1 MEQVT
6 GLAPSGSLG
15 SGFNLA
21 AFQNALDAGPDFIG
35 QDAGSTDMGP
45 YYLGTAAPF
54 LPRASY
60 KHDLGLMLDAARE
73 REIPLL
79 VGSCLTS
86 GTRPQLNLTVDII
99 RELAQERCHSFTM
112 AVIDAE
118 LDKEFLKRRLGD
130 GGIDSLGPGE
140 DLTPDLVDRCPHIVA
155 QMGMEPLIHA
165 LDAGADV
172 VIAGRACDDAV
183 FAAFPVM
190 KGFDR
195 GLSLHMGKIL
205 ECAGLSAI
213 PCDLAE
219 PLLGRIESDGFLVWP
234 GDPNHRCTSLSVAG
248 HSLYERGDPGIQ
260 PGPGGTS
267 DLDHATYRDVD
278 RRTVRVTGSRFIPEP
293 VYRVKLEGAEFVGY
307 RSIVI
312 VGVRDPV
319 LIGQIDDL
327 LQEMRD
333 HADARFSECGPGA
346 FRIDFHVYGKNAV
359 MRHLEPVAGADP
371 HEIGILINVVAND
384 QDLASAVA
392 MYVRGT
398 LQHASYP
405 GIIATA
411 GNLAYPFSPFSVPVG
426 PAYRFAVYHL
436 LPLEDPCECF
446 PMQLVQV

>member
-86 GTRPQLNLTVDII
+86 GTRPQLDLTVDIVS
-99 RELAQERCHSFTM
+99 ELAQERGHSFTM

-130 GGIDSLGPGE
+130 GGIDSLGPDE

-165 LDAGADV
+165 MDSGADV
-172 VIAGRACDDAV
+172 IIAGRACDDAV

-190 KGFDR
+190 KGFDK

-219 PLLGRIESDGFLVWP
+219 PLVGRIEKDGFLVWP

-278 RRTVRVTGSRFIPEP
+278 GRTVRVTGSRFIPDP
-293 VYRVKLEGAEFVGY
+293 VYRVKLEGAAFVGY

-319 LIGQIDDL
+319 LIGQIDGL
-327 LQEMRD
+327 LQEMRER
-333 HADARFSECGPGA
+333 ADSRFSECGPGT
-346 FRIDFHVYGKNAV
+346 FGIDFHVYGKNAV
-359 MRHLEPVAGADP
+359 MRHLEPVTSVDP

-411 GNLAYPFSPFSVPVG
+411 GNLAYPFSPFSIPVG

-446 PMQLVQV
+446 PMKLVQV